1 MSLLNNTW
9 GENIRSLGEV
19 VEALREET
27 DEDSLSLSVRFLSSV
42 LGSSSNVLHVVNGYI
57 SSSLSEWS
65 SSSILFVFRG
75 GDPDG

>member
-1 MSLLNNTW
+1 MSLLSNTW

-27 DEDSLSLSVRFLSSV
+27 DDDSLSLSVRFLSSV
-42 LGSSSNVLHVVNGYI
+42 LGSSSSVLHVVNGYI
-57 SSSLSEWS
+57 SSSLSERS

-75 GDPDG
+75 GEPEG